1 MFIYKSKR
9 IALLCLVLTCSCL
22 VMGVKFAFA
31 QVIREMEVVGNKTIT
46 SKEIIAAVEVRKGDK
61 FNEDSLNEDIRTI
74 YNLGFFEEV
83 SLEVEP
89 CEKGLKVIFKVVEK
103 TLIKRIDFKG
113 NKKFSNKKL
122 KGEIILKEKEAFDR
136 KKMEEDAE
144 KITVLYKDKGYADVK
159 VEAFTTTQ
167 EKDGLVIVTF
177 FITEGN
183 RITIKKINL
192 SGVKE
197 FPAKKILKKMKT
209 KRKKVY
215 KEDVFNADLKK
226 LELFYKQKGY
236 MELEILESR
245 ISYNSERTEM
255 YIEIPINEGEQFKV
269 GEITFSGNTVFEGEF
284 LKKRFSL
291 SSGKIYNEKKYQEG
305 IMNIQS
311 VYAEKGYIRM
321 EVNPQKEL
329 DREEKLVKINFE
341 IIERGKVYIDR
352 VYLEGNTI
360 TKEYVVRRELLI
372 KEGDP
377 FNVGLIRRTQEKVY
391 NLGFFEDVKV
401 DVEQTDVLD
410 KADLVLSVVEKKTGL
425 ASVGAGYSSQ
435 DGVLGT
441 MQVSQ
446 TNLLGRG
453 QKVTLLW
460 EFGEKKQNYEIGFF
474 EPWLFGTR
482 SSFGCNVFDTVRI
495 KDFVYTEGDVERSDR
510 YKEGKRGGD
519 LRVGRRLSDKYSTS
533 ITYAYEEVEIY
544 DADSEYMQSQEGID
558 TTSSMTEYF
567 VRDSRDNV
575 FDASK
580 GSKNS
585 ISVEVAGGIL
595 GGNSNFTKGLFSSS
609 WFLPTFWRFVLGFH
623 GEFGRVEEFGSS
635 DEVPIYE
642 RFYVGG
648 AESVRGYDYRGQIGP
663 SEGGKYMT
671 VFNVE
676 YKFPIVME
684 RGRTILQGAIF
695 ADVGGAWLTKDAIN
709 LKIGSKDGQ
718 MKSGVGA
725 GIRFKTPVFPIRL
738 DWGYGLNHKDSVPTS
753 NRHQWYFTIGQVF

>member
-1 MFIYKSKR
+1 
-9 IALLCLVLTCSCL
+9 
-22 VMGVKFAFA
+22 
-31 QVIREMEVVGNKTIT
+31 
-46 SKEIIAAVEVRKGDK
+46 
-61 FNEDSLNEDIRTI
+61 
-74 YNLGFFEEV
+74 
-83 SLEVEP
+83 
-89 CEKGLKVIFKVVEK
+89 
-103 TLIKRIDFKG
+103 
-113 NKKFSNKKL
+113 
-122 KGEIILKEKEAFDR
+122 
-136 KKMEEDAE
+136 
-144 KITVLYKDKGYADVK
+144 
-159 VEAFTTTQ
+159 
-167 EKDGLVIVTF
+167 
-177 FITEGN
+177 
-183 RITIKKINL
+183 
-192 SGVKE
+192 
-197 FPAKKILKKMKT
+197 
-209 KRKKVY
+209 
-215 KEDVFNADLKK
+215 
-226 LELFYKQKGY
+226 
-236 MELEILESR
+236 
-245 ISYNSERTEM
+245 M

-575 FDASK
+575 FDASR

-595 GGNSNFTKGLFSSS
+595 SGNNNFTKGLFSSS
-609 WFLPTFWRFVLGFH
+609 WFFPTFWRFVLGFH
-623 GEFGRVEEFGSS
+623 GEFGRVKEFGPS

-648 AESVRGYDYRGQIGP
+648 AESVRGYDYRGQVGP

-671 VFNVE
+671 VFNME

-695 ADVGGAWLTKDAIN
+695 ADVGGAWLTKDAIDF
-709 LKIGSKDGQ
+709 KIGSGDEQ